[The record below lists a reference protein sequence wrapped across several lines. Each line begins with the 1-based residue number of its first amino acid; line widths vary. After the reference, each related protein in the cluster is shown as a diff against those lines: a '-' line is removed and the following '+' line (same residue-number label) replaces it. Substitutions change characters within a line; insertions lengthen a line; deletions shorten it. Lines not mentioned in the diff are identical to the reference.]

1 MCRTPVLDPFH
12 TSRDCALHCA
22 QYSTYIFS
30 QIFTHFPN
38 TSVLPQPVN
47 KIVSCC
53 KKKRHFHFSTL
64 TKPAPKFQPIRRTF
78 SQFYKK
84 KLVHY
89 NFKVNVEL
97 MQGSSSRFFFAAIS
111 WKNICGYKGEVV
123 AVIINKITFCRHSS
137 RGRK

>member
-1 MCRTPVLDPFH
+1 MCRTPALDPFH

-64 TKPAPKFQPIRRTF
+64 TKPAPKIPTNQKDI
-78 SQFYKK
+78 QFYKK
-84 KLVHY
+84 NLY
-89 NFKVNVEL
+89 IIILRL
-97 MQGSSSRFFFAAIS
+97 MWSLCSAVLADFFFAAIS